1 MAEGSEK
8 KIADRAADST
18 IQVVSGDALKDAL
31 SSFTIEAT
39 PSFSSDKLQ
48 SLTDMGF
55 SENASK
61 RALYYT
67 RESGIEEAIEWLE
80 VNADIPELDAPFVP
94 LMPSHGLLTSFS
106 GSSVGAVAD
115 EEDIEDIEEHFK
127 MVFVVNTELGMGVG
141 KIAAQVGHAV
151 LGLYLAL
158 QSGNVQLIT
167 DTATWEV
174 NGGRKVV
181 LQGKNADHLVALQ
194 MLATE
199 NSIPCYSVMDAG
211 LTQIQEGS
219 LTVLALFGSDEVL
232 EDLTGSLKLL

>member
-1 MAEGSEK
+1 MAEGSRENTT
-8 KIADRAADST
+8 ATGAA
-18 IQVVSGDALKDAL
+18 QFVSEDALRHAL
-31 SSFTIEAT
+31 DSFNIET
-39 PSFSSDKLQ
+39 STEFNSDKLQ
-48 SLTDMGF
+48 ALVDMGF

-67 RESGIEEAIEWLE
+67 RETGVEEAIEWLE

-94 LMPSHGLLTSFS
+94 LMTSHSLLPSFS
-106 GSSVGAVAD
+106 GSNVGAVV
-115 EEDIEDIEEHFK
+115 ENEDIEPDLK
-127 MVFVVNTELGMGVG
+127 MVFVVNTELKMGVG

-151 LGLYLAL
+151 LGLYCAL
-158 QSGNVQLIT
+158 QNSSVQVIS

-181 LQGKNADHLVALQ
+181 LQGKDTDHLIALH

-199 NSIPCYSVMDAG
+199 QHIPCHSVMDAG
-211 LTQIQEGS
+211 LTQVEEGS

-232 EDLTGSLKLL
+232 DSLTGDLKVL

>member
-1 MAEGSEK
+1 MAEGSRENTTVTG
-8 KIADRAADST
+8 AAQFISE
-18 IQVVSGDALKDAL
+18 DALRHAL
-31 SSFTIEAT
+31 DSFNIET
-39 PSFSSDKLQ
+39 STEFNSDKLQ
-48 SLTDMGF
+48 ALVDMGF

-67 RESGIEEAIEWLE
+67 RETGVEEAIEWLE

-94 LMPSHGLLTSFS
+94 LMTSHSLLPSFS
-106 GSSVGAVAD
+106 GSNVGAVV
-115 EEDIEDIEEHFK
+115 ENEDIEPDLK
-127 MVFVVNTELGMGVG
+127 MVFVVNTELKMGVG

-151 LGLYLAL
+151 LGLYCAL
-158 QSGNVQLIT
+158 QNGSVQVIS

-181 LQGKNADHLVALQ
+181 LQGKDTDHLIALQ

-199 NSIPCYSVMDAG
+199 RHIPCHSVMDAG
-211 LTQIQEGS
+211 LTQVEEGS

-232 EDLTGSLKLL
+232 DSLTGDLKLL